1 MLCSGLPRT
10 LETASIVAPGAEPES
25 WPELREI
32 QGGRLSEIP
41 ADALQREFVHAFR
54 GVIPN
59 ETRFLRGESI
69 GELFDRVL
77 PAVERLVADD
87 GWDTALAV
95 LHGGVNRAILSYALT
110 GERMFLGHFE
120 QAPACVNVLD
130 LGEGGEWIVRAVNV
144 APYDLLHLAHRP
156 TTMERY
162 WEQYRAPDAV
172 GAGDPG
178 PYHQSHAGRS
188 LASAGDPRS
197 SLPNGT
203 QIAVVELNRWSCIW
217 LMMKWSVLRRLLHD
231 AREQELVRVVHAQ
244 ERVHQPGA
252 GEILPGLVQR
262 LDERLRLRD
271 PVADLGVVRRSR
283 RRRTWR

>member
-1 MLCSGLPRT
+1 MRSYAAMRRRLYLMRHAEVSYFASDGRPVDPAQVSLNPEGVAQAGAVAAALAGIELDRVVTSGLPRT
-10 LETASIVAPGAEPES
+10 LETAAIVSPGSTVES

-41 ADALQREFVHAFR
+41 LDALRHEFVYAFR

-77 PAVERLVADD
+77 PGLERLVADD
-87 GWDTALAV
+87 GWHTALAV

-144 APYDLLHLAHRP
+144 APYDVLHLAHRQ

-162 WEQYRAPDAV
+162 WEQYSARAE
-172 GAGDPG
+172 
-178 PYHQSHAGRS
+178 
-188 LASAGDPRS
+188 
-197 SLPNGT
+197 N
-203 QIAVVELNRWSCIW
+203 E
-217 LMMKWSVLRRLLHD
+217 
-231 AREQELVRVVHAQ
+231 
-244 ERVHQPGA
+244 
-252 GEILPGLVQR
+252 
-262 LDERLRLRD
+262 
-271 PVADLGVVRRSR
+271 
-283 RRRTWR
+283 

>member
-1 MLCSGLPRT
+1 MRRMRRRLYLMRHGEVSYFAEDGTPVNPADVPLNDDGVAQARAVASALAGVELDRVLTSGLPRT
-10 LETASIVAPGAEPES
+10 LETAALVAPGIGAES

-41 ADALQREFVHAFR
+41 PEVLEREFVHAFR

-59 ETRFLRGESI
+59 EARFLRGESI

-77 PAVERLVADD
+77 PGLERLVADE
-87 GWDTALAV
+87 GWHTALAV

-144 APYDLLHLAHRP
+144 APYDLLHLSHRQ

-162 WEQYRAPDAV
+162 WDQY
-172 GAGDPG
+172 
-178 PYHQSHAGRS
+178 RS
-188 LASAGDPRS
+188 LAAPEA
-197 SLPNGT
+197 T
-203 QIAVVELNRWSCIW
+203 
-217 LMMKWSVLRRLLHD
+217 
-231 AREQELVRVVHAQ
+231 
-244 ERVHQPGA
+244 
-252 GEILPGLVQR
+252 
-262 LDERLRLRD
+262 
-271 PVADLGVVRRSR
+271 
-283 RRRTWR
+283 

>member
-1 MLCSGLPRT
+1 MRRRLYLMRHAEVSYFGDDGSAVNPADVPLNEEGIAQAKAVAHALGGIEIDRIVTSGLPRT
-10 LETASIVAPGAEPES
+10 LETASIVAPGRDAES

-41 ADALQREFVHAFR
+41 ADALHHEFVHAFR

-59 ETRFLRGESI
+59 DARFLRGESI

-77 PAVERLVADD
+77 PALDRIVASDD
-87 GWDTALAV
+87 WHTALAV

-144 APYDLLHLAHRP
+144 AAYDLLHLSHRQ

-162 WEQYRAPDAV
+162 WDQF
-172 GAGDPG
+172 
-178 PYHQSHAGRS
+178 
-188 LASAGDPRS
+188 
-197 SLPNGT
+197 
-203 QIAVVELNRWSCIW
+203 
-217 LMMKWSVLRRLLHD
+217 RRHESET
-231 AREQELVRVVHAQ
+231 A
-244 ERVHQPGA
+244 
-252 GEILPGLVQR
+252 
-262 LDERLRLRD
+262 
-271 PVADLGVVRRSR
+271 
-283 RRRTWR
+283 